1 MLYMGE
7 NALLGAKVQSY
18 LSKVKG
24 KTGTGVSAA
33 IIKEGKL
40 IVACTAGILGQDS
53 SEADINDL
61 YNVGSVSK
69 IYCTL
74 AIMKLVE
81 LYNINIDE
89 KVITY
94 VPKFKMKDERYKDIT
109 IRMLLNHSSGMPGG
123 DYHNAMCTCWMGEHI
138 KEANYKYYANAK
150 LKAAPGLFSTY
161 CNDGFDL
168 AATLIEEVSNEK
180 YITFLKKHITD
191 KVGAISTGIG
201 EVALERGRMQC
212 EIGKKTEFV
221 SAMGAGA
228 IRTTLTDCAK
238 VGYLFI
244 NPKGIITQDAIDEM
258 CKPQGKTFL
267 TYDSTAYNYGLGWDN
282 IEFTSP
288 KVELGKHVLHKD
300 GGTVQ
305 FNSELMVCPEL
316 KVSAAISATN
326 DCEMHLLNVLYEMI
340 AIIMEGEGCDIR
352 KSDILDLKFGDFE
365 GKPVPK
371 DWIENHSGVYY
382 SANEI
387 IKFVVED
394 EKLNI
399 MQYNDN
405 KEWEADD
412 WFGELKWNGNTFV
425 SQKVKLLFERH
436 EEKEYMILE
445 RPSGRCYPYAQK
457 HLSAYDIH
465 TRWKKRLGK
474 KYISCNLSS
483 VDTDI
488 SSGRAAA
495 IWKVIEEELLIIK
508 LVNGSILPLKT
519 VSEYETDMILNVPD
533 SSTDI
538 YAPFIVVKDGIEYLH
553 ISSEDYMDTDAIP
566 FIQSGRV
573 FSDLKEK
580 NVLFKTIAGQR
591 LLFEK
596 PLGVE
601 VIMFN
606 EELEVTYMSHYGKDM
621 PQLEDGYIAFVNDR
635 EMDFYITI
643 TEVK

>member
-1 MLYMGE
+1 MLYVGE
-7 NALLGAKVQSY
+7 NTQLGAKVQTY
-18 LSKVKG
+18 LSNIKG
-24 KTGTGVSAA
+24 EIGTGVSAA

-40 IVACTAGILGQDS
+40 IVACTAGILGQDG

-74 AIMKLVE
+74 AIMKLIE
-81 LYNINIDE
+81 LYNIDIDE

-94 VPKFKMKDERYKDIT
+94 VPRFKMKDERYKDIT

-138 KEANYKYYANAK
+138 KENNYKYYADAK
-150 LKAAPGLFSTY
+150 LKASPGLFSTY

-201 EVALERGRMQC
+201 EVASEGGCMQC
-212 EIGKKTEFV
+212 EFGKKPEFV

-244 NPKGIITQDAIDEM
+244 NPKDIITQDAIDEM

-267 TYDSTAYNYGLGWDN
+267 TYDSTANNYGLGWDN

-305 FNSELMVCPEL
+305 FNSELIVCPEL
-316 KVSAAISATN
+316 KISAAISATN

-340 AIIMEGEGCDIR
+340 AIIMEEEGCDIR
-352 KSDILDLKFGDFE
+352 KPDIPDLTFE
-365 GKPVPK
+365 VFEETPISN

-382 SANEI
+382 SANDI

-394 EKLNI
+394 EKLKV

-412 WFGELKWNGNTFV
+412 WFGELKWNQNTFV
-425 SQKVKLLFERH
+425 SEKVKLLFERY
-436 EEKEYMILE
+436 EEKEYMILK

-457 HLSAYDIH
+457 HLSAYGIH
-465 TRWKKRLGK
+465 MEWKKRLGK

-488 SSGRAAA
+488 SSGRAAI
-495 IWKVIEEELLIIK
+495 IWQVIEEGMLIIK

-533 SSTDI
+533 GSTDI

-553 ISSEDYMDTDAIP
+553 ISSENYMDTDAIP

-573 FSDLKEK
+573 FSDLKEE

-643 TEVK
+643 TG